1 MFQALLVPPL
11 TAILAVGALRQGAPM
26 GGPDASVMTI
36 SLTVDHRVLDGLA
49 GAQFL
54 STLAGFLAEPDQLLS
69 PAP

>member
-1 MFQALLVPPL
+1 
-11 TAILAVGALRQGAPM
+11 M

-36 SLTVDHRVLDGLA
+36 SLTADHRVLDGLA